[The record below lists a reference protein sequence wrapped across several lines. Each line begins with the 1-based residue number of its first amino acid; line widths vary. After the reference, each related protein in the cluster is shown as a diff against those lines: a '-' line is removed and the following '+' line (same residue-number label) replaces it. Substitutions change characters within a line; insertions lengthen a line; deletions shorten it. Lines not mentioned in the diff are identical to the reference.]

1 MQFASLNRTLNGTL
15 MALIYSACWR
25 ALELTALKYL
35 KSSYLNLVVLVDFV
49 NVQRE
54 VNSG

>member
-35 KSSYLNLVVLVDFV
+35 KSSYLNLVVLADFV